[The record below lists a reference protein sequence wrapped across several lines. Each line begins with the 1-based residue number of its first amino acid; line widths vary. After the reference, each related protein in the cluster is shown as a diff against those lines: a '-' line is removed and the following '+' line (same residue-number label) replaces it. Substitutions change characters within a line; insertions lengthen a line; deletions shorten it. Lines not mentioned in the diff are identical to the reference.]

1 MVNDMSTENI
11 EEYRN
16 KLRHSAAHLL
26 AEAVL
31 KRHPGAKLTIGP
43 PITDGF
49 FYDFDIDITFSP
61 QDLATLERD
70 MKRSIKRNTKFE
82 RKEISKKEALEIYK
96 DNPYKIEIINSMP
109 EEEIITE
116 YSHSD
121 GNFIDLCEGGHIEKT
136 GEIKAIKL
144 LSTAGAYWRGDEK
157 NKMLQRIYGTAWESE
172 ELQQDYLDR
181 RKKAIESD
189 HRKLGT
195 SLDLFFLDPISPA
208 NPFFLP
214 DGAFVYN
221 KLIEFVRNL
230 YDKYDYKEVITP
242 QLFSTDLWKKSGH
255 YDFYLE
261 NMYMMEIDENEVGV
275 KPMNCPA
282 HAIIFQSTLRS
293 YRDLPLRLAD
303 FGRLHRYE
311 RSGVTHGL
319 TRVRSFS
326 QDDAHIFCDKKDA
339 GNEIKNFLEMLR
351 ESYSAFGFEQPRLTL
366 SLRPE
371 KRAGDDK
378 MWDLAEEQLRDVL
391 KDFDENFEEIEGEG
405 AFYGPKIDIFI
416 PDVMGREWQLGT
428 AQMDF
433 SLPERFNLEFIN
445 TKGEKERP
453 VVIHRAMLGSI
464 ERFIGILLEHTS
476 GDLPFWL
483 APNQISIVPI
493 SEKHIDYAKKLSD
506 DLLEKNFRVLVDE
519 SNERLGQ
526 KIRNSEMKKIPVM
539 IIVGDKE
546 METDSGSV
554 RTRRFGDLGNLDKN
568 ELIEKLLSF

>member
-1 MVNDMSTENI
+1 MKENLENI
-11 EEYRN
+11 EDYRY
-16 KLRHSAAHLL
+16 KIRHSAAHLL

-31 KRHPGAKLTIGP
+31 KKHPEAKLTIGP
-43 PITDGF
+43 PIDDGF
-49 FYDFDIDITFSP
+49 FYDFDVDITFSP
-61 QDLATLERD
+61 QDLASLERD

-82 RKEISKKEALEIYK
+82 RNELSKKEALDLYK
-96 DNPYKIEIINSMP
+96 NNPYKIEIINNMP
-109 EEEIITE
+109 EDEIITE

-121 GNFIDLCEGGHIEKT
+121 GKFKDLCEGGHVEKT
-136 GEIKAIKL
+136 GEIKALKL

-172 ELQQDYLDR
+172 ENQKDYLDKR
-181 RKKAIESD
+181 EKAIESD

-195 SLDLFFLDPISPA
+195 SLEMFFLDPISPA

-214 DGAFVYN
+214 NGAFVYN
-221 KLIEFVRNL
+221 KLIEFVRDL
-230 YDKYDYKEVITP
+230 YEKYDYEEVITP
-242 QLFSTDLWKKSGH
+242 QLFSTDLWKTSGH
-255 YDFYLE
+255 YDFYLD

-282 HAIIFQSTLRS
+282 HAVIYKSTLRS
-293 YRDLPLRLAD
+293 YRDLPLRFAD

-326 QDDAHIFCDKKDA
+326 QDDAHIFCDQKDA
-339 GNEIKNFLEMLR
+339 GNEVKKFLEMLK
-351 ESYSAFGFEQPRLTL
+351 ESYSAFGFDKPRMTL
-366 SLRPE
+366 SLRPA
-371 KRAGDDK
+371 KRAGSDE
-378 MWDLAEEQLRDVL
+378 MWDLAEEQLRKVI
-391 KDFDENFEEIEGEG
+391 KEFDSDFEEVEGEG

-433 SLPERFNLEFIN
+433 SLPERFNLDFIN
-445 TKGEKERP
+445 SDGEKEKP

-483 APNQISIVPI
+483 APNQINIIPI
-493 SEKHIDYAKKLSD
+493 SDKHHEYSNKVLNS
-506 DLLEKNFRVLVDE
+506 LLEKKFRVKVDD

-526 KIRNSEMKKIPVM
+526 KIRNSELKKIPAM
-539 IIVGDKE
+539 IIIGDKE
-546 METDSGSV
+546 MESNSLSV
-554 RTRRFGDLGNLDKN
+554 RTRKLGDLGSLSHD
-568 ELIEKLLSF
+568 EFIEKLLSL

>member
-1 MVNDMSTENI
+1 VDMETKNLEV
-11 EEYRN
+11 YRN
-16 KLRHSAAHLL
+16 NLRHSAAHLL

-31 KRHPGAKLTIGP
+31 KLYPNAKITLGP

-49 FYDFDIDITFSP
+49 YYDFDIDTTFSP
-61 QDLATLERD
+61 QDLIAIERE
-70 MKRSIKRNTKFE
+70 MKRSVKRNSKFE
-82 RKEISKKEALEIYK
+82 CNELSRAEALEVYK
-96 DNPYKIEIINSMP
+96 DNPYKIEIINSMS

-121 GNFIDLCEGGHIEKT
+121 GKFKDLCRGGHIEKT
-136 GEIKAIKL
+136 GEIKALKL
-144 LSTAGAYWRGDEK
+144 LSTAGAYWRGDEN

-172 ELQQDYLDR
+172 ELQKDYLDKR
-181 RKKAIESD
+181 QKAIESD

-214 DGAFVYN
+214 NGAFIYN

-230 YDKYDYKEVITP
+230 YDKYGYQEVITP
-242 QLFSTDLWKKSGH
+242 QLFSTDLWKTSGH
-255 YDFYLE
+255 YDFYLD

-282 HAIIFQSTLRS
+282 HAVIYKSTLRS

-326 QDDAHIFCDKKDA
+326 QDDAHIFCSTKDA
-339 GNEIKNFLEMLR
+339 GIEIKSFLEMLR
-351 ESYSAFGFEQPRLTL
+351 ESYSAFGFDKPRMTL

-371 KRAGDDK
+371 KRAGSDE
-378 MWDLAEEQLRDVL
+378 MWDIAEEQLRTVIRE
-391 KDFDENFEEIEGEG
+391 FDSNFEEVEGEG

-433 SLPERFNLEFIN
+433 SLPERFNLDFIN
-445 TKGEKERP
+445 SDGEKERP

-464 ERFIGILLEHTS
+464 ERFIGILLEHTG

-483 APNQISIVPI
+483 APKQVNIIPI
-493 SEKHIDYAKKLSD
+493 SDKHQDYSE
-506 DLLEKNFRVLVDE
+506 DLLNNLTGHGYRAHLDNT
-519 SNERLGQ
+519 NERLGQ

-546 METDSGSV
+546 IESDTVSV
-554 RTRRFGDLGNLDKN
+554 RTRSLGDLGSLSKD
-568 ELIEKLLSF
+568 ELIEKLISL

>member
-1 MVNDMSTENI
+1 METKNLEV
-11 EEYRN
+11 YRN
-16 KLRHSAAHLL
+16 NLRHSAAHLL

-31 KRHPGAKLTIGP
+31 KLYPNAKITLGP

-49 FYDFDIDITFSP
+49 YYDFDIDITFSP
-61 QDLATLERD
+61 QDLIAIERE
-70 MKRSIKRNTKFE
+70 MKRSVKRNSKFE
-82 RKEISKKEALEIYK
+82 CNELSRAEALEVYK
-96 DNPYKIEIINSMP
+96 DNPYKIEIINSMS

-121 GNFIDLCEGGHIEKT
+121 GKFKDLCRGGHIEKT
-136 GEIKAIKL
+136 GEIKALKL
-144 LSTAGAYWRGDEK
+144 LSTAGAYWRGDEN

-172 ELQQDYLDR
+172 ELQKDYLNKR
-181 RKKAIESD
+181 QKAIESD

-208 NPFFLP
+208 NPVFLP
-214 DGAFVYN
+214 NGAFIYN

-230 YDKYDYKEVITP
+230 YDKYGYQEVITP
-242 QLFSTDLWKKSGH
+242 QLFSTDLWKTSGH
-255 YDFYLE
+255 YDFYLD

-282 HAIIFQSTLRS
+282 HAVIYKSTLRS

-326 QDDAHIFCDKKDA
+326 QDDAHIFCSTKDA
-339 GNEIKNFLEMLR
+339 GIEIKSFLEMLR
-351 ESYSAFGFEQPRLTL
+351 ESYSAFGFDKPRMTL

-371 KRAGDDK
+371 KRAGSDE
-378 MWDLAEEQLRDVL
+378 MWDIAEEQLRTVIRE
-391 KDFDENFEEIEGEG
+391 FDSNFEEVEGEG

-433 SLPERFNLEFIN
+433 SLPERFNLDFIN
-445 TKGEKERP
+445 SDGEKERP

-464 ERFIGILLEHTS
+464 ERFIGILLEHTG

-483 APNQISIVPI
+483 APKQVNIIPI
-493 SEKHIDYAKKLSD
+493 SDKHQDYSE
-506 DLLEKNFRVLVDE
+506 DLLNDLTGHGYRAHLDNT
-519 SNERLGQ
+519 NERLGQ

-546 METDSGSV
+546 IESNTVSV
-554 RTRRFGDLGNLDKN
+554 RTRSLGDLGSLSKD
-568 ELIEKLLSF
+568 ELIEKLISL

>member
-1 MVNDMSTENI
+1 MKENLENI
-11 EEYRN
+11 EDYRY
-16 KLRHSAAHLL
+16 KIRHSAAHLL

-31 KRHPGAKLTIGP
+31 KKHPQAKLTIGP
-43 PITDGF
+43 PIDDGF
-49 FYDFDIDITFSP
+49 FYDFDVDITFSP
-61 QDLATLERD
+61 QDLASLERD

-82 RKEISKKEALEIYK
+82 RNELSKKEALDLYK
-96 DNPYKIEIINSMP
+96 DNPYKIEIINNMP
-109 EEEIITE
+109 EDEIITE

-121 GNFIDLCEGGHIEKT
+121 GKFKDLCEGGHVDKT
-136 GEIKAIKL
+136 GEIKALKL

-172 ELQQDYLDR
+172 ENQKDYLDKR
-181 RKKAIESD
+181 EKAIESD

-195 SLDLFFLDPISPA
+195 SLEMFFLDPISPA

-214 DGAFVYN
+214 NGAFVYN
-221 KLIEFVRNL
+221 KLIEFVRDL
-230 YDKYDYKEVITP
+230 YEKYDYEEVITP
-242 QLFSTDLWKKSGH
+242 QLFSTDLWKTSGH
-255 YDFYLE
+255 YDFYLD

-282 HAIIFQSTLRS
+282 HAVIYKSTLRS
-293 YRDLPLRLAD
+293 YRDLPLRFAD

-326 QDDAHIFCDKKDA
+326 QDDAHIFCDQKDA
-339 GNEIKNFLEMLR
+339 GSEVKNFLEMLK
-351 ESYSAFGFEQPRLTL
+351 ESYSAFGFDEPRMTL
-366 SLRPE
+366 SLRPS
-371 KRAGDDK
+371 KRAGSDE
-378 MWDLAEEQLRDVL
+378 MWDLAEEQLRKVI
-391 KDFDENFEEIEGEG
+391 KEFDSDFEEVEGEG

-433 SLPERFNLEFIN
+433 SLPERFNLDFIN
-445 TKGEKERP
+445 SDGEKEKP

-483 APNQISIVPI
+483 APNQINIIPI
-493 SEKHIDYAKKLSD
+493 SDKHHEYSKKVLNR
-506 DLLEKNFRVLVDE
+506 LLEKKYRVKVDD

-526 KIRNSEMKKIPVM
+526 KIRNSELKKIPAM
-539 IIVGDKE
+539 IIIGDKE
-546 METDSGSV
+546 MESNSLSV
-554 RTRRFGDLGNLDKN
+554 RTRKLGDLGSLSHD
-568 ELIEKLLSF
+568 EFIEKLLSL

>member
-1 MVNDMSTENI
+1 MNENLENI
-11 EEYRN
+11 EEYRY
-16 KLRHSAAHLL
+16 KIRHSAAHLL

-31 KRHPGAKLTIGP
+31 KKHPEAKLTIGP
-43 PITDGF
+43 PIEDGF
-49 FYDFDIDITFSP
+49 FYDFDIETTFSP
-61 QDLATLERD
+61 QDLASLERD

-82 RKEISKKEALEIYK
+82 RKELSKKEALEIYK
-96 DNPYKIEIINSMP
+96 DNPYKIEIINNMP
-109 EEEIITE
+109 DDEIITE

-121 GNFIDLCEGGHIEKT
+121 GKFKDLCEGGHVDKT
-136 GEIKAIKL
+136 GEIKALKL
-144 LSTAGAYWRGDEK
+144 LSTAGAYWRGDEN

-172 ELQQDYLDR
+172 ENQKDYLDKR
-181 RKKAIESD
+181 EKAIESD

-195 SLDLFFLDPISPA
+195 SLELFFLDPISPA

-214 DGAFVYN
+214 NGAFVYN
-221 KLIEFVRNL
+221 KLIEFVREL
-230 YDKYDYKEVITP
+230 YEKYDYEEVITP
-242 QLFSTDLWKKSGH
+242 QLFSTDLWKTSGH
-255 YDFYLE
+255 YDFYLD

-282 HAIIFQSTLRS
+282 HAVIYKSTLRS
-293 YRDLPLRLAD
+293 YRDLPLRFAD

-326 QDDAHIFCDKKDA
+326 QDDAHIFCDQKDA
-339 GNEIKNFLEMLR
+339 GNEVKNFLEMLK
-351 ESYSAFGFEQPRLTL
+351 ESYSAFGFNEPRMTL

-371 KRAGDDK
+371 KRAGSDE
-378 MWDLAEEQLRDVL
+378 MWDLAEEQLRKVI
-391 KDFDENFEEIEGEG
+391 KEFDSNFEEVEGEG

-433 SLPERFNLEFIN
+433 SLPERFNLDFIN
-445 TKGEKERP
+445 SDGEKERP

-483 APNQISIVPI
+483 APNQINIIPI
-493 SEKHIDYAKKLSD
+493 SDKHHEYSQKVGNMLSEKK
-506 DLLEKNFRVLVDE
+506 FRVKVDD

-526 KIRNSEMKKIPVM
+526 KIRNSELKKIPVM
-539 IIVGDKE
+539 IIIGDKE
-546 METDSGSV
+546 MESDSLSV
-554 RTRRFGDLGNLDKN
+554 RTRKLGDLGSLSQD
-568 ELIEKLLSF
+568 EFIEKLQTL

>member
-1 MVNDMSTENI
+1 MKESPENT
-11 EEYRN
+11 EEYRY
-16 KLRHSAAHLL
+16 KIRHSAAHLL

-31 KRHPGAKLTIGP
+31 KKHPDAKLTIGP
-43 PITDGF
+43 PIDDGF
-49 FYDFDIDITFSP
+49 FYDFDVDITFSP
-61 QDLATLERD
+61 QDLASIERD
-70 MKRSIKRNTKFE
+70 MKRSVKRNTKFE
-82 RKEISKKEALEIYK
+82 RNELSKKEALEIYK

-109 EEEIITE
+109 EDEIITE

-121 GNFIDLCEGGHIEKT
+121 GKFKDLCEGGHVEKT
-136 GEIKAIKL
+136 GEIKALKL
-144 LSTAGAYWRGDEK
+144 LSTAGAYWRGDEN

-172 ELQQDYLDR
+172 ELQKDYLDKR
-181 RKKAIESD
+181 EKAIESD

-195 SLDLFFLDPISPA
+195 SLELFFLDPISPA

-214 DGAFVYN
+214 NGAFIYN
-221 KLIEFVRNL
+221 KLLEFVREL
-230 YDKYDYKEVITP
+230 YEKYDYEEVITP
-242 QLFSTDLWKKSGH
+242 QLFSTDLWKMSGH
-255 YDFYLE
+255 YDFYLD
-261 NMYMMEIDENEVGV
+261 NMYMMEIDDKEVGV

-282 HAIIFQSTLRS
+282 HAIIYKSTLRS

-326 QDDAHIFCDKKDA
+326 QDDAHIFCDQKDA
-339 GNEIKNFLEMLR
+339 ANEVKKFLEMLK
-351 ESYSAFGFEQPRLTL
+351 ESYSAFGFDKPRMTL

-371 KRAGDDK
+371 KRAGSDE
-378 MWDLAEEQLRDVL
+378 MWDLAEEQLRKVI
-391 KDFDENFEEIEGEG
+391 KEFDSNFEEVEGEG

-433 SLPERFNLEFIN
+433 SLPERFNLDFIN
-445 TKGEKERP
+445 NEGEKEKP

-464 ERFIGILLEHTS
+464 ERFIGILLEHTG

-483 APNQISIVPI
+483 APNQINIIPI
-493 SEKHIDYAKKLSD
+493 SDKHLEYSKKVQNI
-506 DLLEKNFRVLVDE
+506 LLEKKYRVNIDD

-526 KIRNSEMKKIPVM
+526 KIRNSELKKIPTM
-539 IIVGDKE
+539 LIIGDKE
-546 METDSGSV
+546 MESNTLSV
-554 RTRRFGDLGNLDKN
+554 RTRKLGDLGTLSQ
-568 ELIEKLLSF
+568 EEFIEKLITL

>member
-1 MVNDMSTENI
+1 METKNLEV
-11 EEYRN
+11 YRN
-16 KLRHSAAHLL
+16 NLRHSAAHLL

-31 KRHPGAKLTIGP
+31 KLYPNAKITLGP

-49 FYDFDIDITFSP
+49 YYDFDIDITFSP
-61 QDLATLERD
+61 QDLIAIERE
-70 MKRSIKRNTKFE
+70 MKRSVKRNSKFE
-82 RKEISKKEALEIYK
+82 CNELSRAEALEVYK
-96 DNPYKIEIINSMP
+96 DNPYKIEIINSMS

-121 GNFIDLCEGGHIEKT
+121 GKFKDLCRGGHIEKT
-136 GEIKAIKL
+136 GEIKALKL
-144 LSTAGAYWRGDEK
+144 LSTAGAYWRGDEN

-172 ELQQDYLDR
+172 ELQKDYLDKR
-181 RKKAIESD
+181 QKAIESD

-214 DGAFVYN
+214 NGAFIYN

-230 YDKYDYKEVITP
+230 YDKYGYQEVITP
-242 QLFSTDLWKKSGH
+242 QLFSTDLWKTSGH
-255 YDFYLE
+255 YDFYLD

-282 HAIIFQSTLRS
+282 HAVIYKSTLRS

-326 QDDAHIFCDKKDA
+326 QDDAHIFCSTKDA
-339 GNEIKNFLEMLR
+339 GIEIKSFLEMLR
-351 ESYSAFGFEQPRLTL
+351 ESYSAFGFDKPRMTL

-371 KRAGDDK
+371 KRAGSDE
-378 MWDLAEEQLRDVL
+378 MWDIAEEQLRTVIRE
-391 KDFDENFEEIEGEG
+391 FDSNFEEVEGEG

-433 SLPERFNLEFIN
+433 SLPERFNLDFIN
-445 TKGEKERP
+445 SDGEKERP

-464 ERFIGILLEHTS
+464 ERFIGILLEHTG

-483 APNQISIVPI
+483 APKQVNIIPI
-493 SEKHIDYAKKLSD
+493 SDKHQDYSE
-506 DLLEKNFRVLVDE
+506 DLLNNLTGHGYRAHLDNT
-519 SNERLGQ
+519 NERLGQ

-546 METDSGSV
+546 IESNTVSV
-554 RTRRFGDLGNLDKN
+554 RTRSLGDLGSLSKD
-568 ELIEKLLSF
+568 ELIEKLISL

>member
-1 MVNDMSTENI
+1 METKNLEA
-11 EEYRN
+11 YRYN
-16 KLRHSAAHLL
+16 LRHSAAHLL

-31 KRHPGAKLTIGP
+31 KLYPNAKITLGP

-49 FYDFDIDITFSP
+49 YYDFDIDITFSP
-61 QDLATLERD
+61 QDLIAIERE
-70 MKRSIKRNTKFE
+70 MKRSVKRNSKFE
-82 RKEISKKEALEIYK
+82 CNELSRSEALEVYK
-96 DNPYKIEIINSMP
+96 DNPYKIEIINSMS

-121 GNFIDLCEGGHIEKT
+121 GKFRDLCRGGHIEKT
-136 GEIKAIKL
+136 GEIKALKL
-144 LSTAGAYWRGDEK
+144 LSTAGAYWRGDEN

-172 ELQQDYLDR
+172 ELQKDYLDKR
-181 RKKAIESD
+181 QKAIESD

-214 DGAFVYN
+214 NGAFIYN

-230 YDKYDYKEVITP
+230 YDKYGYQEVITP
-242 QLFSTDLWKKSGH
+242 QLFSTDLWKTSGH
-255 YDFYLE
+255 YDFYLD

-282 HAIIFQSTLRS
+282 HAVIYKSTLRS
-293 YRDLPLRLAD
+293 YRDLPIRLAD

-326 QDDAHIFCDKKDA
+326 QDDAHIFCSTKDA
-339 GNEIKNFLEMLR
+339 GNEIKSFLEMLR
-351 ESYSAFGFEQPRLTL
+351 ESYSAFGFDKPRMTL

-371 KRAGDDK
+371 KRAGSDD
-378 MWDLAEEQLRDVL
+378 MWDKAEEQLRTVIRE
-391 KDFDENFEEIEGEG
+391 FDSNFEEVDGEG

-433 SLPERFNLEFIN
+433 SLPERFNLDFIN
-445 TKGEKERP
+445 SDGEKERP

-464 ERFIGILLEHTS
+464 ERFIGILLEHTG

-483 APNQISIVPI
+483 APKQVNIIPI
-493 SEKHIDYAKKLSD
+493 SDKHQNYSEELMN
-506 DLLEKNFRVLVDE
+506 DLINLGYRAHLDNT
-519 SNERLGQ
+519 NERLGQ
-526 KIRNSEMKKIPVM
+526 KIRNSEMKKMPVM

-546 METDSGSV
+546 IESNSVSV
-554 RTRRFGDLGNLDKN
+554 RTRSLGDLGSLSKD
-568 ELIEKLLSF
+568 ELIEKLISL

>member
-1 MVNDMSTENI
+1 MNENLENI
-11 EEYRN
+11 EEYRY
-16 KLRHSAAHLL
+16 KIRHSAAHLL

-31 KRHPGAKLTIGP
+31 KKHPEAKLTIGP
-43 PITDGF
+43 PIDDGF
-49 FYDFDIDITFSP
+49 FYDFDIETTFSP
-61 QDLATLERD
+61 QDLASLERD

-82 RKEISKKEALEIYK
+82 RKELSKKEALEIYK
-96 DNPYKIEIINSMP
+96 DNPYKIEIINNMP
-109 EEEIITE
+109 NDEIITE

-121 GNFIDLCEGGHIEKT
+121 GKFKDLCEGGHVDKT
-136 GEIKAIKL
+136 GEIKALKL
-144 LSTAGAYWRGDEK
+144 LSTAGAYWRGDEN

-172 ELQQDYLDR
+172 ENQKDYLDKR
-181 RKKAIESD
+181 EKAIESD

-195 SLDLFFLDPISPA
+195 SLELFFLDPISPA

-214 DGAFVYN
+214 NGAFVYN
-221 KLIEFVRNL
+221 KLIEFVREL
-230 YDKYDYKEVITP
+230 YEKYDYEEVITP
-242 QLFSTDLWKKSGH
+242 QLFSTDLWKTSGH
-255 YDFYLE
+255 YDFYLD

-282 HAIIFQSTLRS
+282 HAVIYKSTLRS
-293 YRDLPLRLAD
+293 YRDLPLRFAD

-326 QDDAHIFCDKKDA
+326 QDDAHIFCDQKDA
-339 GNEIKNFLEMLR
+339 GNEVKNFLEMLK
-351 ESYSAFGFEQPRLTL
+351 ESYSAFGFNEPRMTL

-371 KRAGDDK
+371 KRAGSDE
-378 MWDLAEEQLRDVL
+378 MWDLAEEQLRKVI
-391 KDFDENFEEIEGEG
+391 KEFDSNFEEVEGEG

-433 SLPERFNLEFIN
+433 SLPERFNLDFIN
-445 TKGEKERP
+445 SDGEKERP

-483 APNQISIVPI
+483 APNQINIIPI
-493 SEKHIDYAKKLSD
+493 SDKHHEYSQKVGNMLSEKK
-506 DLLEKNFRVLVDE
+506 FRVKVDD

-526 KIRNSEMKKIPVM
+526 KIRNSELKKIPVM
-539 IIVGDKE
+539 IIIGDKE
-546 METDSGSV
+546 MESDSLSV
-554 RTRRFGDLGNLDKN
+554 RTRKLGDLGSLSQD
-568 ELIEKLLSF
+568 EFIEKLQTL

>member
-1 MVNDMSTENI
+1 VDMETKNLEV
-11 EEYRN
+11 YRN
-16 KLRHSAAHLL
+16 NLRHSAAHLL

-31 KRHPGAKLTIGP
+31 KLYPNAKITLGP

-49 FYDFDIDITFSP
+49 YYDFDIDITFSP
-61 QDLATLERD
+61 QDLIAIERE
-70 MKRSIKRNTKFE
+70 MKRSVKRNSKFE
-82 RKEISKKEALEIYK
+82 CNELSRAEALEVYK

-121 GNFIDLCEGGHIEKT
+121 GKFKDLCRGGHIEKT
-136 GEIKAIKL
+136 GEIKALKL
-144 LSTAGAYWRGDEK
+144 LSTAGAYWRGDEN

-172 ELQQDYLDR
+172 ELQKDYLDKR
-181 RKKAIESD
+181 QKAIESD

-214 DGAFVYN
+214 NGAFIYN

-230 YDKYDYKEVITP
+230 YDKYGYQEVITP
-242 QLFSTDLWKKSGH
+242 QLFSTDLWKTSGH
-255 YDFYLE
+255 YDFYLD

-282 HAIIFQSTLRS
+282 HAVIYKSTLRS

-326 QDDAHIFCDKKDA
+326 QDDAHIFCSTKDA
-339 GNEIKNFLEMLR
+339 GIEIKSFLEMLR
-351 ESYSAFGFEQPRLTL
+351 ESYSAFGFDKPRMTL

-371 KRAGDDK
+371 KRAGSDE
-378 MWDLAEEQLRDVL
+378 MWDIAEEQLRTVIRE
-391 KDFDENFEEIEGEG
+391 FDSNFEEVEGEG

-433 SLPERFNLEFIN
+433 SLPERFNLDFIN
-445 TKGEKERP
+445 SDGEKERP

-464 ERFIGILLEHTS
+464 ERFIGILLEHTG

-483 APNQISIVPI
+483 APKQVNIIPI
-493 SEKHIDYAKKLSD
+493 SDKHQDYSE
-506 DLLEKNFRVLVDE
+506 DLLNNLTGHGYRAHLDNT
-519 SNERLGQ
+519 NERLGQ

-546 METDSGSV
+546 IESDTVSV
-554 RTRRFGDLGNLDKN
+554 RTRSLGDLGSLSKD
-568 ELIEKLLSF
+568 ELIEKLISL

>member
-1 MVNDMSTENI
+1 VDMETKNLEV
-11 EEYRN
+11 YRN
-16 KLRHSAAHLL
+16 NLRHSAAHLL

-31 KRHPGAKLTIGP
+31 KLYPNAKITLGP

-49 FYDFDIDITFSP
+49 YYDFDIDITFSP
-61 QDLATLERD
+61 QDLIAIERE
-70 MKRSIKRNTKFE
+70 MKRSVKRNSKFE
-82 RKEISKKEALEIYK
+82 CNELSRSEALEVYK
-96 DNPYKIEIINSMP
+96 DNPYKIEIINSMS

-121 GNFIDLCEGGHIEKT
+121 GKFKDLCRGGHIEKT
-136 GEIKAIKL
+136 GEIKALKL
-144 LSTAGAYWRGDEK
+144 LSTAGAYWRGDEN

-172 ELQQDYLDR
+172 ELQKDYLDKR
-181 RKKAIESD
+181 QKAIESD

-214 DGAFVYN
+214 NGAFIYN

-230 YDKYDYKEVITP
+230 YDKYGYQEVITP
-242 QLFSTDLWKKSGH
+242 QLFSTDLWKTSGH
-255 YDFYLE
+255 YDFYLD

-282 HAIIFQSTLRS
+282 HAVIYKSTLRS

-326 QDDAHIFCDKKDA
+326 QDDAHIFCSTKDA
-339 GNEIKNFLEMLR
+339 GIEIKSFLEMLR
-351 ESYSAFGFEQPRLTL
+351 ESYSAFGFDKPRMTL

-371 KRAGDDK
+371 KRAGSDE
-378 MWDLAEEQLRDVL
+378 MWDIAEEQLRTVIRE
-391 KDFDENFEEIEGEG
+391 FDSNFEEVEGEG

-433 SLPERFNLEFIN
+433 SLPERFNLDFIN
-445 TKGEKERP
+445 SDGEKERP

-464 ERFIGILLEHTS
+464 ERFIGILLEHTG

-483 APNQISIVPI
+483 APKQVNIIPI
-493 SEKHIDYAKKLSD
+493 SDKHQDYSE
-506 DLLEKNFRVLVDE
+506 DLLNNLTGHGYRAHLDNT
-519 SNERLGQ
+519 NERLGQ

-546 METDSGSV
+546 IESDTVSV
-554 RTRRFGDLGNLDKN
+554 RTRSLGDLGSLSKD
-568 ELIEKLLSF
+568 ELIEKLISL

>member
-1 MVNDMSTENI
+1 MKESPENT
-11 EEYRN
+11 EEYRY
-16 KLRHSAAHLL
+16 KIRHSAAHLL

-31 KRHPGAKLTIGP
+31 KKHPDAKLTIGP
-43 PITDGF
+43 PIDDGF
-49 FYDFDIDITFSP
+49 FYDFDVDITFSP
-61 QDLATLERD
+61 QDLASIERD
-70 MKRSIKRNTKFE
+70 MKRSVKRNTKFE
-82 RKEISKKEALEIYK
+82 RNELSKKEALEIYK

-109 EEEIITE
+109 EDEIITE

-121 GNFIDLCEGGHIEKT
+121 GKFKDLCEGGHVEKT
-136 GEIKAIKL
+136 GEIKALKL
-144 LSTAGAYWRGDEK
+144 LSTAGAYWRGDEN

-172 ELQQDYLDR
+172 ELQKDYLDKR
-181 RKKAIESD
+181 EKAIESD

-195 SLDLFFLDPISPA
+195 SLELFFLDPISPA

-214 DGAFVYN
+214 NGAFIYN
-221 KLIEFVRNL
+221 KLLEFVREL
-230 YDKYDYKEVITP
+230 YEKYDYEEVITP
-242 QLFSTDLWKKSGH
+242 QLFSTDLWKMSGH
-255 YDFYLE
+255 YDFYLD
-261 NMYMMEIDENEVGV
+261 NMYMMEIDDKEVGV

-282 HAIIFQSTLRS
+282 HAIIYKSTLRS

-326 QDDAHIFCDKKDA
+326 QDDAHIFCDQKDA
-339 GNEIKNFLEMLR
+339 ANEVKKFLEMLK
-351 ESYSAFGFEQPRLTL
+351 ESYSAFGFDKPRMTL

-371 KRAGDDK
+371 KRAGSDE
-378 MWDLAEEQLRDVL
+378 MWDLAEEQLRKVI
-391 KDFDENFEEIEGEG
+391 KEFDSNFEEVEGEG

-433 SLPERFNLEFIN
+433 SLPERFNLDFIN
-445 TKGEKERP
+445 NEGEKEKP

-464 ERFIGILLEHTS
+464 ERFIGILLEHTG

-483 APNQISIVPI
+483 APNQINIIPI
-493 SEKHIDYAKKLSD
+493 SDKHLEYSKKVQNI
-506 DLLEKNFRVLVDE
+506 LLEKKYRVNIDD

-526 KIRNSEMKKIPVM
+526 KIRNSELKKIPTM
-539 IIVGDKE
+539 LIIGDKE
-546 METDSGSV
+546 MESNTLSV
-554 RTRRFGDLGNLDKN
+554 RTRKLVDLGTLSQK
-568 ELIEKLLSF
+568 EFIEKLITL

>member
-1 MVNDMSTENI
+1 METKNLEV
-11 EEYRN
+11 YRN
-16 KLRHSAAHLL
+16 NLRHSAAHLL

-31 KRHPGAKLTIGP
+31 KLYPNAKITLGP

-49 FYDFDIDITFSP
+49 YYDFDIDITFSP
-61 QDLATLERD
+61 QDLIAIERE
-70 MKRSIKRNTKFE
+70 MKRSVKRNSKFE
-82 RKEISKKEALEIYK
+82 CNELSKAEALEVYK
-96 DNPYKIEIINSMP
+96 DNPYKIEIINSMS

-121 GNFIDLCEGGHIEKT
+121 GKFKDLCRGGHIEKT
-136 GEIKAIKL
+136 GEIKALKL
-144 LSTAGAYWRGDEK
+144 LSTAGAYWRGDEN

-172 ELQQDYLDR
+172 ELQKDYLDKR
-181 RKKAIESD
+181 QKAIESD

-214 DGAFVYN
+214 NGAFIYN

-230 YDKYDYKEVITP
+230 YDKYGYQEVITP
-242 QLFSTDLWKKSGH
+242 QLFSTDLWKTSGH
-255 YDFYLE
+255 YDFYLD

-282 HAIIFQSTLRS
+282 HAVIYKSTLRS

-326 QDDAHIFCDKKDA
+326 QDDAHIFCSTKDA
-339 GNEIKNFLEMLR
+339 GIEIKSFLEMLR
-351 ESYSAFGFEQPRLTL
+351 ESYSAFGFDKPRMTL

-371 KRAGDDK
+371 KRAGSDE
-378 MWDLAEEQLRDVL
+378 MWDIAEEQLRTVIRE
-391 KDFDENFEEIEGEG
+391 FDSNFEEVEGEG

-433 SLPERFNLEFIN
+433 SLPERFNLDFIN
-445 TKGEKERP
+445 SDGEKERP

-464 ERFIGILLEHTS
+464 ERFIGILLEHTG

-483 APNQISIVPI
+483 APKQVNIIPI
-493 SEKHIDYAKKLSD
+493 SDKHQDYSE
-506 DLLEKNFRVLVDE
+506 DLLNDLTGHGYRAHLDNT
-519 SNERLGQ
+519 NERLGQ
-526 KIRNSEMKKIPVM
+526 KIRNSEMKKIPIM

-546 METDSGSV
+546 IESNTVSV
-554 RTRRFGDLGNLDKN
+554 RTRSLGDLGSLSKD
-568 ELIEKLLSF
+568 ELIEKLISL

>member
-1 MVNDMSTENI
+1 VDMETKNLEV
-11 EEYRN
+11 YRN
-16 KLRHSAAHLL
+16 NLRHSAAHLL

-31 KRHPGAKLTIGP
+31 KLYPNAKITLGP

-49 FYDFDIDITFSP
+49 YYDFDIDITFSP
-61 QDLATLERD
+61 QDLIAIERE
-70 MKRSIKRNTKFE
+70 MKRSVKRNSKFE
-82 RKEISKKEALEIYK
+82 CNELSRAEALEVYK
-96 DNPYKIEIINSMP
+96 DNPYKIEIINSMS

-121 GNFIDLCEGGHIEKT
+121 GKFKDLCRGGHIEKT
-136 GEIKAIKL
+136 GEIKALKL
-144 LSTAGAYWRGDEK
+144 LSTAGAYWRGDEN

-172 ELQQDYLDR
+172 ELQKDYLDKR
-181 RKKAIESD
+181 QKAIESD

-214 DGAFVYN
+214 NGAFIYN

-230 YDKYDYKEVITP
+230 YDKYGYQEVITP
-242 QLFSTDLWKKSGH
+242 QLFSTDLWKTSGH
-255 YDFYLE
+255 YDFYLD

-282 HAIIFQSTLRS
+282 HAVIYKSTLRS

-326 QDDAHIFCDKKDA
+326 QDDAHIFCSTKDA
-339 GNEIKNFLEMLR
+339 GIEIKSFLEMLR
-351 ESYSAFGFEQPRLTL
+351 ESYSAFGFDKPRMTL

-371 KRAGDDK
+371 KRAGSNE
-378 MWDLAEEQLRDVL
+378 MWDIAEEQLRTVIRE
-391 KDFDENFEEIEGEG
+391 FDSNFEEVEGEG

-433 SLPERFNLEFIN
+433 SLPERFNLDFIN
-445 TKGEKERP
+445 SDGEKERP

-464 ERFIGILLEHTS
+464 ERFIGILLEHTG

-483 APNQISIVPI
+483 APKQVNIIPI
-493 SEKHIDYAKKLSD
+493 SDKHQDYSE
-506 DLLEKNFRVLVDE
+506 DLLNDLTGHGYRAHLDNT
-519 SNERLGQ
+519 NERLGQ
-526 KIRNSEMKKIPVM
+526 KIRNSEMKKIPIM

-546 METDSGSV
+546 IESNTVSV
-554 RTRRFGDLGNLDKN
+554 RTRSLGDLGSLSKD
-568 ELIEKLLSF
+568 ELIEKLISL

>member
-1 MVNDMSTENI
+1 MKESPENT
-11 EEYRN
+11 EEYRY
-16 KLRHSAAHLL
+16 KIRHSAAHLL

-31 KRHPGAKLTIGP
+31 KKHPDAKLTIGP
-43 PITDGF
+43 PIDDGF
-49 FYDFDIDITFSP
+49 FYDFDVDITFSP
-61 QDLATLERD
+61 QDLASIERD

-82 RKEISKKEALEIYK
+82 RNELSKKEALEIYK

-109 EEEIITE
+109 EDEIITE

-121 GNFIDLCEGGHIEKT
+121 GKFKDLCEGGHVEKT
-136 GEIKAIKL
+136 GEIKALKL
-144 LSTAGAYWRGDEK
+144 LSTAGAYWRGDEN

-172 ELQQDYLDR
+172 ELQKDYLDKR
-181 RKKAIESD
+181 EKAIESD

-195 SLDLFFLDPISPA
+195 SLELFFLDPISPA

-214 DGAFVYN
+214 NGAFIYN
-221 KLIEFVRNL
+221 KLLEFVREL
-230 YDKYDYKEVITP
+230 YEKYDYEEVITP
-242 QLFSTDLWKKSGH
+242 QLFSTDLWKMSGH
-255 YDFYLE
+255 YDFYLD
-261 NMYMMEIDENEVGV
+261 NMYMMEIDDKEVGV

-282 HAIIFQSTLRS
+282 HAIIYKSTLRS

-326 QDDAHIFCDKKDA
+326 QDDAHIFCDQKDA
-339 GNEIKNFLEMLR
+339 ANEVKKFLEMLK
-351 ESYSAFGFEQPRLTL
+351 ESYSAFGFDKPRMTL

-371 KRAGDDK
+371 KRAGSDE
-378 MWDLAEEQLRDVL
+378 MWDLAEEQLRIVI
-391 KDFDENFEEIEGEG
+391 KEFDSNFEEVEGEG

-433 SLPERFNLEFIN
+433 SLPERFNLDFIN
-445 TKGEKERP
+445 NEGEKEKP

-464 ERFIGILLEHTS
+464 ERFIGILLEHTG

-483 APNQISIVPI
+483 APNQINIIPI
-493 SEKHIDYAKKLSD
+493 SDKHLEYSKKVQNI
-506 DLLEKNFRVLVDE
+506 LLEKKYRVNIDD

-526 KIRNSEMKKIPVM
+526 KIRNSELKKIPTM
-539 IIVGDKE
+539 LIIGDKE
-546 METDSGSV
+546 MESNTLSV
-554 RTRRFGDLGNLDKN
+554 RTRKLGDLGTLSQQ
-568 ELIEKLLSF
+568 EFIEKLITL

>member
-1 MVNDMSTENI
+1 METKNLEV
-11 EEYRN
+11 YRN
-16 KLRHSAAHLL
+16 NLRHSAAHLL

-31 KRHPGAKLTIGP
+31 KLYPNAKITLGP

-49 FYDFDIDITFSP
+49 YYDFDIDITFSP
-61 QDLATLERD
+61 QDLIAIERE
-70 MKRSIKRNTKFE
+70 MKRSVKRNSKFE
-82 RKEISKKEALEIYK
+82 CNELSRAEALEIYK
-96 DNPYKIEIINSMP
+96 DNPYKIEIINSMS

-121 GNFIDLCEGGHIEKT
+121 GKFKDLCRGGHIEKT
-136 GEIKAIKL
+136 GEIKALKL
-144 LSTAGAYWRGDEK
+144 LSTAGAYWRGDEN

-172 ELQQDYLDR
+172 ELQKDYLDKR
-181 RKKAIESD
+181 QKAIESD

-214 DGAFVYN
+214 NGAFIYN

-230 YDKYDYKEVITP
+230 YDKYGYQEVITP
-242 QLFSTDLWKKSGH
+242 QLFSTDLWKTSGH
-255 YDFYLE
+255 YDFYLD

-282 HAIIFQSTLRS
+282 HAVIYKSTLRS

-326 QDDAHIFCDKKDA
+326 QDDAHIFCSTKDA
-339 GNEIKNFLEMLR
+339 GIEIKSFLEMLR
-351 ESYSAFGFEQPRLTL
+351 ESYSAFGFDKPRMTL

-371 KRAGDDK
+371 KRAGSDE
-378 MWDLAEEQLRDVL
+378 MWDIAEEQLRTVIRE
-391 KDFDENFEEIEGEG
+391 FDSNFEEVEGEG

-433 SLPERFNLEFIN
+433 SLPERFNLDFIN
-445 TKGEKERP
+445 SDGEKERP

-464 ERFIGILLEHTS
+464 ERFIGILLEHTG

-483 APNQISIVPI
+483 APKQVNIIPI
-493 SEKHIDYAKKLSD
+493 SDKHQDYSE
-506 DLLEKNFRVLVDE
+506 DLLNDLTSHGYRAHLDNT
-519 SNERLGQ
+519 NERLGQ

-546 METDSGSV
+546 IESNTVSV
-554 RTRRFGDLGNLDKN
+554 RTRSLGDLGSLSKD
-568 ELIEKLLSF
+568 ELIEKLISL

>member
-1 MVNDMSTENI
+1 METKNLEV
-11 EEYRN
+11 YRN
-16 KLRHSAAHLL
+16 NLRHSAAHLL

-31 KRHPGAKLTIGP
+31 KLYPNAKITLGP

-49 FYDFDIDITFSP
+49 YYDFDIDITFSP
-61 QDLATLERD
+61 QDLIAIERE
-70 MKRSIKRNTKFE
+70 MKRSVKRNSKFE
-82 RKEISKKEALEIYK
+82 CNELSREEALDVYK
-96 DNPYKIEIINSMP
+96 DNPYKIEIIKSMP

-121 GNFIDLCEGGHIEKT
+121 GKFRDLCRGGHIEKT
-136 GEIKAIKL
+136 GEIKALKL
-144 LSTAGAYWRGDEK
+144 LSTAGAYWRGDEN

-172 ELQQDYLDR
+172 ELQKDYLDKR
-181 RKKAIESD
+181 QKAIESD

-214 DGAFVYN
+214 NGAFIYN

-230 YDKYDYKEVITP
+230 YDKYGYQEVITP
-242 QLFSTDLWKKSGH
+242 QLFSTDLWKTSGH
-255 YDFYLE
+255 YDFYLD

-282 HAIIFQSTLRS
+282 HAVIYKSTLRS

-326 QDDAHIFCDKKDA
+326 QDDAHIFCSTKDA
-339 GNEIKNFLEMLR
+339 GIEIKSFLEMLR
-351 ESYSAFGFEQPRLTL
+351 ESYSAFGFDKPRMTL

-371 KRAGDDK
+371 KRAGSDE
-378 MWDLAEEQLRDVL
+378 MWDIAEEQLRTVIRE
-391 KDFDENFEEIEGEG
+391 FDSNFEEVEGEG

-433 SLPERFNLEFIN
+433 SLPERFNLDFIN
-445 TKGEKERP
+445 SDGEKERP

-464 ERFIGILLEHTS
+464 ERFIGILLEHTG

-483 APNQISIVPI
+483 APKQVNIIPI
-493 SEKHIDYAKKLSD
+493 SDKHQDYSE
-506 DLLEKNFRVLVDE
+506 DLLNNLTGHGYRAHLDNT
-519 SNERLGQ
+519 NERLGQ

-546 METDSGSV
+546 IESNTVSV
-554 RTRRFGDLGNLDKN
+554 RTRSLGDLGSLSKD
-568 ELIEKLLSF
+568 ELIEKLISL

>member
-1 MVNDMSTENI
+1 MDLENI

-31 KRHPGAKLTIGP
+31 KIHPEAKLTIGP
-43 PITDGF
+43 PIKDGF
-49 FYDFDIDITFSP
+49 YYDFDVDVTFSS
-61 QDLATLERD
+61 QDLASIERD
-70 MKRSIKRNTKFE
+70 MKRSVKRNTKFE
-82 RKEISKKEALEIYK
+82 GKELTKDEALEIYK
-96 DNPYKIEIINSMP
+96 NNPYKIEIINSMP
-109 EEEIITE
+109 KDEVITE

-121 GNFIDLCEGGHIEKT
+121 GKFKDLCKGGHLDKT

-144 LSTAGAYWRGDEK
+144 LSNAGAYWRGDEK
-157 NKMLQRIYGTAWESE
+157 NKMLQRMYGTAGESE
-172 ELQQDYLDR
+172 ELQKEYLEN

-189 HRKLGT
+189 HRKLGK
-195 SLDLFFLDPISPA
+195 SLNLFFLDPISPA

-214 DGAFVYN
+214 DGTFVYN
-221 KLIEFVRNL
+221 KLIDFVRNL
-230 YDKYDYKEVITP
+230 YEKYDYKEVITP
-242 QLFSTDLWKKSGH
+242 QIFSTDLWKKSGH

-261 NMYMMEIDENEVGV
+261 NMYMMEIDDHEVGV

-293 YRDLPLRLAD
+293 YRDLPLRIAD

-326 QDDAHIFCDKKDA
+326 QDDAHIFCDQKDA
-339 GNEIKNFLEMLR
+339 GNEIKNFLKMLK
-351 ESYSAFGFEQPRLTL
+351 ETYTAFGFNEPRLTL
-366 SLRPE
+366 SLRPD
-371 KRAGDDK
+371 KRAGSDD
-378 MWDLAEEQLRDVL
+378 MWDIAEEQLRVVL
-391 KDFDENFEEIEGEG
+391 KDFDEKFEEIEGEG

-416 PDVMGREWQLGT
+416 PDIMGREWQLGT

-445 TKGEKERP
+445 NQGEKERP

-464 ERFIGILLEHTS
+464 ERFIGILLEHTG

-483 APNQISIVPI
+483 APNQINIIPI
-493 SEKHIDYAKKLSD
+493 TDSHIDYSTDLYKKLKSKGLRVKID
-506 DLLEKNFRVLVDE
+506 D

-526 KIRNSEMKKIPVM
+526 KIRNSEIKKIPVM
-539 IIVGDKE
+539 LVIGDKE
-546 METDSGSV
+546 KDSKSASI
-554 RTRRFGDLGNLDKN
+554 RTRKFGDLGILDEN
-568 ELIEKLLSF
+568 QLLEKLLTF

>member
-1 MVNDMSTENI
+1 METKNLEV
-11 EEYRN
+11 YRN
-16 KLRHSAAHLL
+16 NLRHSAAHLL

-31 KRHPGAKLTIGP
+31 KLYPNAKITLGP

-49 FYDFDIDITFSP
+49 YYDFDIDITFSP
-61 QDLATLERD
+61 QDLIAIERE
-70 MKRSIKRNTKFE
+70 MKRSVKRNSKFE
-82 RKEISKKEALEIYK
+82 CNELSRAEALEVYK
-96 DNPYKIEIINSMP
+96 DNPYKIEIINSMS

-121 GNFIDLCEGGHIEKT
+121 GKFKDLCRGGHIEKT
-136 GEIKAIKL
+136 GEIKALKL
-144 LSTAGAYWRGDEK
+144 LSTAGAYWRGDEN

-172 ELQQDYLDR
+172 ELQKDYLDKR
-181 RKKAIESD
+181 QKAIESD

-214 DGAFVYN
+214 NGAFIYN

-230 YDKYDYKEVITP
+230 YDKYGYQEVITP
-242 QLFSTDLWKKSGH
+242 QLFSTDLWKTSGH
-255 YDFYLE
+255 YDFYLD

-282 HAIIFQSTLRS
+282 HAVIYKSTLRS

-326 QDDAHIFCDKKDA
+326 QDDAHIFCSTKDA
-339 GNEIKNFLEMLR
+339 GIEIKSFLEMLR
-351 ESYSAFGFEQPRLTL
+351 ESYSAFGFDKPRMTL

-371 KRAGDDK
+371 KRAGSDE
-378 MWDLAEEQLRDVL
+378 MWDIAEDQLRTVIRE
-391 KDFDENFEEIEGEG
+391 FDSNFEEVEGEG

-433 SLPERFNLEFIN
+433 SLPERFNLDFIN
-445 TKGEKERP
+445 SDGEKERP

-464 ERFIGILLEHTS
+464 ERFIGILLEHTG

-483 APNQISIVPI
+483 APKQVNIIPI
-493 SEKHIDYAKKLSD
+493 SDKHQDYSE
-506 DLLEKNFRVLVDE
+506 DLLNNLTGHGYRAHLDNT
-519 SNERLGQ
+519 NERLGQ

-546 METDSGSV
+546 IESNTVSV
-554 RTRRFGDLGNLDKN
+554 RTRSLGDLGSLSKD
-568 ELIEKLLSF
+568 ELIEKLISL

>member
-1 MVNDMSTENI
+1 METKNLEV
-11 EEYRN
+11 YRN
-16 KLRHSAAHLL
+16 NLRHSAAHLL

-31 KRHPGAKLTIGP
+31 KLYPNAKITLGP

-49 FYDFDIDITFSP
+49 YYDFDIDTTFSP
-61 QDLATLERD
+61 QDLIAIERE
-70 MKRSIKRNTKFE
+70 MKRSVKRNSKFE
-82 RKEISKKEALEIYK
+82 CNELSRAEALEVYK
-96 DNPYKIEIINSMP
+96 DNPYKIEIINSMS

-121 GNFIDLCEGGHIEKT
+121 GKFKDLCRGGHIEKT
-136 GEIKAIKL
+136 GEIKALKL
-144 LSTAGAYWRGDEK
+144 LSTAGAYWRGDEN

-172 ELQQDYLDR
+172 ELQKDYLDKR
-181 RKKAIESD
+181 QKAIESD

-214 DGAFVYN
+214 NGAFIYN

-230 YDKYDYKEVITP
+230 YDKYGYQEVITP
-242 QLFSTDLWKKSGH
+242 QLFSTDLWKTSGH
-255 YDFYLE
+255 YDFYLD

-282 HAIIFQSTLRS
+282 HAVIYKSTLRS

-326 QDDAHIFCDKKDA
+326 QDDAHIFCSTKDA
-339 GNEIKNFLEMLR
+339 GIEIKSFLEMLR
-351 ESYSAFGFEQPRLTL
+351 ESYSAFGFDKPRMTL

-371 KRAGDDK
+371 KRAGSDE
-378 MWDLAEEQLRDVL
+378 MWDIAEEQLRTVIRE
-391 KDFDENFEEIEGEG
+391 FDSNFEEVEGEG

-433 SLPERFNLEFIN
+433 SLPERFNLDFIN
-445 TKGEKERP
+445 SDGEKERP

-464 ERFIGILLEHTS
+464 ERFIGILLEHTG

-483 APNQISIVPI
+483 APKQVNIIPI
-493 SEKHIDYAKKLSD
+493 SDKHQNYSE
-506 DLLEKNFRVLVDE
+506 DLLNDLTGHGYRAHLDNT
-519 SNERLGQ
+519 NERLGQ

-546 METDSGSV
+546 IESNTVSV
-554 RTRRFGDLGNLDKN
+554 RTRSLGDLGSLSKD
-568 ELIEKLLSF
+568 ELIEKLISL

>member
-1 MVNDMSTENI
+1 MNENLENI
-11 EEYRN
+11 EEYRY
-16 KLRHSAAHLL
+16 KIRHSAAHLL

-31 KRHPGAKLTIGP
+31 KKHPEAKLTIGP
-43 PITDGF
+43 PIDDGF
-49 FYDFDIDITFSP
+49 FYDFDIETTFSP
-61 QDLATLERD
+61 QDLASLERD

-82 RKEISKKEALEIYK
+82 RKELSKKEALEIYK
-96 DNPYKIEIINSMP
+96 DNPYKIEIINNMP
-109 EEEIITE
+109 DDEIITE

-121 GNFIDLCEGGHIEKT
+121 GKFKDLCEGGHVDKT
-136 GEIKAIKL
+136 GEIKALKL
-144 LSTAGAYWRGDEK
+144 LSTAGAYWRGNEN

-172 ELQQDYLDR
+172 ENQKDYLDKR
-181 RKKAIESD
+181 EKAIESD

-195 SLDLFFLDPISPA
+195 SLELFFLDPISPA

-214 DGAFVYN
+214 NGAFVYN
-221 KLIEFVRNL
+221 KLIEFVREL
-230 YDKYDYKEVITP
+230 YEKYDYEEVITP
-242 QLFSTDLWKKSGH
+242 QLFSTDLWKTSGH
-255 YDFYLE
+255 YDFYLD

-282 HAIIFQSTLRS
+282 HAVIYKSTLRS
-293 YRDLPLRLAD
+293 YRDLPLRFAD

-326 QDDAHIFCDKKDA
+326 QDDAHIFCDQKDA
-339 GNEIKNFLEMLR
+339 GNEVKNFLEMLK
-351 ESYSAFGFEQPRLTL
+351 ESYSAFGFNEPRMTL

-371 KRAGDDK
+371 KRAGSDE
-378 MWDLAEEQLRDVL
+378 MWDLAEEQLRKVI
-391 KDFDENFEEIEGEG
+391 KEFDSNFEEVEGEG

-433 SLPERFNLEFIN
+433 SLPERFNLDFIN
-445 TKGEKERP
+445 SDGEKERP

-483 APNQISIVPI
+483 APNQINIIPI
-493 SEKHIDYAKKLSD
+493 SDKHHEYSQKVGNMLSEKK
-506 DLLEKNFRVLVDE
+506 FRVKVDD

-526 KIRNSEMKKIPVM
+526 KIRNSELKKIPVM
-539 IIVGDKE
+539 IIIGDKE
-546 METDSGSV
+546 MESDSLSV
-554 RTRRFGDLGNLDKN
+554 RTRKLGDLGSLSQD
-568 ELIEKLLSF
+568 EFIEKLQTL

>member
-1 MVNDMSTENI
+1 MTLENI

-31 KRHPGAKLTIGP
+31 KIHPEAKLTIGP
-43 PITDGF
+43 PIKDGF
-49 FYDFDIDITFSP
+49 YYDFDVNVTFSP
-61 QDLATLERD
+61 QDLASIERD

-82 RKEISKKEALEIYK
+82 GKELTKNEALEIYK
-96 DNPYKIEIINSMP
+96 DNPYKIEIINSMSKN
-109 EEEIITE
+109 EIITE

-121 GNFIDLCEGGHIEKT
+121 GKFKDLCKGGHLDKT
-136 GEIKAIKL
+136 GEIKAVKL
-144 LSTAGAYWRGDEK
+144 LSNAGAYWRGDEK

-172 ELQQDYLDR
+172 ELQKEYLEK
-181 RKKAIESD
+181 RKQAIESD

-195 SLDLFFLDPISPA
+195 SLNLFFLDPISPA

-214 DGAFVYN
+214 EGAFVYN
-221 KLIEFVRNL
+221 KLIDFVRKL
-230 YDKYDYKEVITP
+230 YEKYDYKEVITP
-242 QLFSTDLWKKSGH
+242 QIFSTDLWKKSGH
-255 YDFYLE
+255 YDFYLD
-261 NMYMMEIDENEVGV
+261 NMYMMEIDDHEVGV

-293 YRDLPLRLAD
+293 YRDLPLRIAD

-326 QDDAHIFCDKKDA
+326 QDDAHIFCDQKDA
-339 GNEIKNFLEMLR
+339 GSEIKNFLEMLK
-351 ESYSAFGFEQPRLTL
+351 ESYTAFGFNEPRLTL

-371 KRAGDDK
+371 KRAGNDD
-378 MWDLAEEQLRDVL
+378 MWDIAEEQLRTVL
-391 KDFDENFEEIEGEG
+391 KDFDETFEEIEGEG

-445 TKGEKERP
+445 NQGEKERP

-464 ERFIGILLEHTS
+464 ERFIGILLEHTG

-483 APNQISIVPI
+483 APNQINIIPI
-493 SEKHIDYAKKLSD
+493 TDTHLDYSNDLYEKLKAKGFRVNIDY
-506 DLLEKNFRVLVDE
+506 

-526 KIRNSEMKKIPVM
+526 KIRNSELKKIPVM
-539 IIVGDKE
+539 LVIGDKE
-546 METDSGSV
+546 KDSKSASV
-554 RTRRFGDLGNLDKN
+554 RTRKYGDLGT
-568 ELIEKLLSF
+568 LIENQLFEKLLSF

>member
-1 MVNDMSTENI
+1 MKESPENTED
-11 EEYRN
+11 YRY
-16 KLRHSAAHLL
+16 KIRHSAAHLL

-31 KRHPGAKLTIGP
+31 KKHPDAKLTIGP
-43 PITDGF
+43 PIDDGF
-49 FYDFDIDITFSP
+49 FYDFDVDITFSP
-61 QDLATLERD
+61 QDLASIERD

-82 RKEISKKEALEIYK
+82 RNELSKKEALEIYK

-109 EEEIITE
+109 EDEIITE

-121 GNFIDLCEGGHIEKT
+121 GKFKDLCEGGHVEKT
-136 GEIKAIKL
+136 GEIKALKL
-144 LSTAGAYWRGDEK
+144 LSTAGAYWRGDEN

-172 ELQQDYLDR
+172 ELQKDYLDKR
-181 RKKAIESD
+181 EKAIESD

-195 SLDLFFLDPISPA
+195 SLELFFLDPISPA

-214 DGAFVYN
+214 NGAFIYN
-221 KLIEFVRNL
+221 KLLEFVREL
-230 YDKYDYKEVITP
+230 YEKYDYEEVITP
-242 QLFSTDLWKKSGH
+242 QLFSTDLWKMSGH
-255 YDFYLE
+255 YDFYLD
-261 NMYMMEIDENEVGV
+261 NMYMMEIDDKEVGV

-282 HAIIFQSTLRS
+282 HAIIYKSTLRS

-326 QDDAHIFCDKKDA
+326 QDDAHIFCDQKDA
-339 GNEIKNFLEMLR
+339 ANEVKKFLEMLK
-351 ESYSAFGFEQPRLTL
+351 ESYSAFGFDKPRMTL

-371 KRAGDDK
+371 KRAGSDE
-378 MWDLAEEQLRDVL
+378 MWDLAEEQLRKVI
-391 KDFDENFEEIEGEG
+391 KEFDSNFEEVEGEG

-433 SLPERFNLEFIN
+433 SLPERFNLDFIN
-445 TKGEKERP
+445 NEGEKEKP

-464 ERFIGILLEHTS
+464 ERFIGILLEHTG

-483 APNQISIVPI
+483 APNQINIIPI
-493 SEKHIDYAKKLSD
+493 SDKHLEYSKKVQNI
-506 DLLEKNFRVLVDE
+506 LLEKKYRVNIDD

-526 KIRNSEMKKIPVM
+526 KIRNSELKKIPTM
-539 IIVGDKE
+539 LIIGDKE
-546 METDSGSV
+546 MESNTLSV
-554 RTRRFGDLGNLDKN
+554 RTRKLGDLGTLSP
-568 ELIEKLLSF
+568 EEFIEKLITL

>member
-1 MVNDMSTENI
+1 MKESPENT
-11 EEYRN
+11 EEYRY
-16 KLRHSAAHLL
+16 KIRHSAAHLL

-31 KRHPGAKLTIGP
+31 KKHPDAKLTIGP
-43 PITDGF
+43 PIDDGF
-49 FYDFDIDITFSP
+49 FYDFDVDITFSP
-61 QDLATLERD
+61 QDLASIERD
-70 MKRSIKRNTKFE
+70 MKRSVKRNTKFE
-82 RKEISKKEALEIYK
+82 RNELSKKEALEIYK

-109 EEEIITE
+109 EDEIITE

-121 GNFIDLCEGGHIEKT
+121 GKFKDLCEGGHVEKT
-136 GEIKAIKL
+136 GEIKALKL
-144 LSTAGAYWRGDEK
+144 LSTAGAYWRGDEN

-172 ELQQDYLDR
+172 ELQKDYLDKR
-181 RKKAIESD
+181 EKAIESD

-195 SLDLFFLDPISPA
+195 SLELFFLDPISPA

-214 DGAFVYN
+214 NGAFIYN
-221 KLIEFVRNL
+221 KLLEFVREL
-230 YDKYDYKEVITP
+230 YEKYDYEEVITP
-242 QLFSTDLWKKSGH
+242 QLFSTDLWKMSGH
-255 YDFYLE
+255 YDFYLD
-261 NMYMMEIDENEVGV
+261 NMYMMEIDDKEVGV

-282 HAIIFQSTLRS
+282 HAIIYKSTLRS

-326 QDDAHIFCDKKDA
+326 QDDAHIFCDQKDA
-339 GNEIKNFLEMLR
+339 ANEVKKFLEMLK
-351 ESYSAFGFEQPRLTL
+351 ESYSAFGFDKPRMTL

-371 KRAGDDK
+371 KRAGSDE
-378 MWDLAEEQLRDVL
+378 MSDLAEEQLRKVI
-391 KDFDENFEEIEGEG
+391 KEFDSNFEEVEGEG

-433 SLPERFNLEFIN
+433 SLPERFNLDFIN
-445 TKGEKERP
+445 NEGEKEKP

-464 ERFIGILLEHTS
+464 ERFIGILLEHTG

-483 APNQISIVPI
+483 APNQINIIPI
-493 SEKHIDYAKKLSD
+493 SDKHLEYSKKVQNI
-506 DLLEKNFRVLVDE
+506 LLEKKYRVNIDD

-526 KIRNSEMKKIPVM
+526 KIRNSELKKIPTM
-539 IIVGDKE
+539 LIIGDKE
-546 METDSGSV
+546 MESNTLSV
-554 RTRRFGDLGNLDKN
+554 RTRKLGDLGTLSQK
-568 ELIEKLLSF
+568 EFIEKLITL